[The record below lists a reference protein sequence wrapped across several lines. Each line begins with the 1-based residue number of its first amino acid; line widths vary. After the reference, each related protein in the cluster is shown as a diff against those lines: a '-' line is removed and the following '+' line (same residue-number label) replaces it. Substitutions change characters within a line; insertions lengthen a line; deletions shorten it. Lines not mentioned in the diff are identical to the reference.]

1 MYRGSPIFDVPEY
14 PSMRRVKPLPKRRR
28 TDGAA
33 PQSENEINV
42 PPVPGILTGQD
53 VTAESLIAHAD
64 SLTAQLALQSYYMP
78 ILGGVQN
85 LLGNHAA
92 ENQSPHSIDFSAGYG
107 IGDIRGQED
116 HGEGDYIDHLQ
127 QPGNNKKRKVP
138 ANASISPH
146 GHDVGSGQS
155 GEDEPTERNG
165 PGEGRLDHDTVD
177 GFSPASQAGILGQRK
192 GKLTSAALAGLQHKE
207 MLKHRKRQ
215 LAAVLGAISHGDT
228 LALDQALTSH
238 YPFNSIGFSADKN
251 AQPRVRLSRR
261 KGPRLAR
268 SAKALINLNATPPQ
282 SKSSVHPEKVSFP
295 VSDFHFVCH
304 SASECWS
311 CLFFADSEA

>member
-28 TDGAA
+28 TDVLS
-33 PQSENEINV
+33 QSGNEINV
-42 PPVPGILTGQD
+42 PPAPGILNGQD
-53 VTAESLIAHAD
+53 VTPESLLAHAD

-85 LLGNHAA
+85 LFGNDA
-92 ENQSPHSIDFSAGYG
+92 ENRSPHPIDFSAGYG
-107 IGDIRGQED
+107 LGDIRGQEED

-155 GEDEPTERNG
+155 GEDESTDRNG
-165 PGEGRLDHDTVD
+165 AGEGRLDHDTVD
-177 GFSPASQAGILGQRK
+177 GFSSTSQSGIQRK

-238 YPFNSIGFSADKN
+238 YPFSNIGLSADKN
-251 AQPRVRLSRR
+251 VQPRVRLSRR
-261 KGPRLAR
+261 AGPRLAR
-268 SAKALINLNATPPQ
+268 SAKALINLNATLPQ
-282 SKSSVHPEKVSFP
+282 PKSSNKVAFP

-311 CLFFADSEA
+311 RLFFADSGA